1 MTSDDPQTAL
11 RVQQEI
17 RLAEDDIVSAI
28 QYALDNKQHSPQT
41 NQLEESQF
49 RNLLRVSESTAS
61 VEAVKNFLRYQVG
74 RGGKNGAW
82 GWGERSLAEQIVH
95 DIDNLLCTKAS
106 EIANKTD
113 PGWHNNIWLNLIRR
127 YLGYGAR
134 HLKYR
139 SVLKGK

>member
-28 QYALDNKQHSPQT
+28 QHALDNKQHSPQT
-41 NQLEESQF
+41 DQLEESQF
-49 RNLLRVSESTAS
+49 RNLLRGSDSTAS
-61 VEAVKNFLRYQVG
+61 VEAIKNFLRYQVG
-74 RGGKNGAW
+74 RGGEDGAW
-82 GWGERSLAEQIVH
+82 GLGQNSLAEQIVY
-95 DIDNLLCTKAS
+95 DIDNLLYKKAG
-106 EIANKTD
+106 EIANKTNSN
-113 PGWHNNIWLNLIRR
+113 WHNDIWLNLIRR